1 MQILEG
7 NIKVTG
13 TVAFSSQDP
22 WIMNGTARENILFG
36 KPLEKERYR
45 HFCHAF
51 AVRVWNVGGWVG
63 VFFFIHIHVCVHVL

>member
-51 AVRVWNVGGWVG
+51 ACVSECGWVG
-63 VFFFIHIHVCVHVL
+63 GFCFFIHIHVCVHVL